1 MERISVLMDGEF
13 DEGQAHLEIGRIRQ
27 HDELRRSWDTF
38 HLIGDALRGE
48 RPLSRDFTERLAAR
62 LAQEPAV
69 LAPRLRVARR
79 VVAYALSAAASLA
92 AVAVV
97 GWMAFST
104 LTATTTRPELARAPA
119 PAPAPAPVLASTP
132 APQLASVPDEGVTN
146 EYLLAHQVFSPST
159 AIQGVV
165 PYIRSV
171 SASQPA
177 RDR

>member
-13 DEGQAHLEIGRIRQ
+13 DGHQARQEIVRIRQ
-27 HDELRRSWDTF
+27 HDELRRSWDAF

-48 RPLSRDFTERLAAR
+48 RPLSPDFAERLSAR
-62 LAQEPAV
+62 LAQEPTV
-69 LAPRLRVARR
+69 LAPRLRLVRR
-79 VVAYALSAAASLA
+79 ITAYALSAAASLA

-97 GWMAFST
+97 GWMAFSST
-104 LTATTTRPELARAPA
+104 NTATTRPEVARAPA
-119 PAPAPAPVLASTP
+119 ATPVLAPTPAPAPE
-132 APQLASVPDEGVTN
+132 LASVSDEGVAS
-146 EYLLAHQVFSPST
+146 EYLLAHQAFSPST

-171 SASQPA
+171 SSSRPPA

>member
-1 MERISVLMDGEF
+1 MDRISVLMDGEC
-13 DEGQAHLEIGRIRQ
+13 DGPQARLEIVRIRQ

-48 RPLSRDFTERLAAR
+48 RPLSPDFAGRLSAR
-62 LAQEPAV
+62 LAQEPTV
-69 LAPRLRVARR
+69 LAPRLRFARR
-79 VVAYALSAAASLA
+79 IAAYALSAAASLA

-104 LTATTTRPELARAPA
+104 NTATRSEVARAPA
-119 PAPAPAPVLASTP
+119 PTPVLAPMPAP

-171 SASQPA
+171 SSSQPA
-177 RDR
+177 KDR